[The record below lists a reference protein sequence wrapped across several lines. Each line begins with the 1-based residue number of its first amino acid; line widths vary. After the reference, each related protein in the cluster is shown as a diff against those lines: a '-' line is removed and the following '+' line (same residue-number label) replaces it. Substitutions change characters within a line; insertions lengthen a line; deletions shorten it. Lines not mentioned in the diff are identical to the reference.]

1 VVTKGDRRRERILA
15 CVAELLETQSFEEI
29 SIAEIT
35 RRAEVTRPGFYFY
48 FPTKGAAVASLME
61 GLVSEFMDAAA
72 VWYEHRAD
80 DQETA
85 LRQGMGATIEL
96 WRKHAVVMHGM
107 VQAASSEREAGEI
120 WQRWVAAFT
129 ARAVPTIAADLG
141 PRAAAGPSH
150 SPHSWST
157 RPSPRCNA
165 TCAQWWRPG
174 NRFQT
179 YSTRLYESGTARCDQ
194 TEQTSPGRRP
204 RTHRAGYAER
214 RKPSEGDLIGG
225 GPAAG
230 QFVSSGHHG
239 QDIKVFHP

>member
-141 PRAAAGPSH
+141 PRAAVRAEPLATFLVDATFAAMQRDVRSVVETGQPV
-150 SPHSWST
+150 PDLLDTIVRVWDRAL
-157 RPSPRCNA
+157 RP
-165 TCAQWWRPG
+165 
-174 NRFQT
+174 
-179 YSTRLYESGTARCDQ
+179 D
-194 TEQTSPGRRP
+194 
-204 RTHRAGYAER
+204 
-214 RKPSEGDLIGG
+214 
-225 GPAAG
+225 
-230 QFVSSGHHG
+230 
-239 QDIKVFHP
+239 

>member
-15 CVAELLETQSFEEI
+15 CVAELLETESFEEI

-85 LRQGMGATIEL
+85 LRQGMGATIDL

-107 VQAASSEREAGEI
+107 VQAASTEREAGEI

-141 PRAAAGPSH
+141 PRAVVRAEPLATFLVDATFAAMQRDVRSVVETGQPV
-150 SPHSWST
+150 PDLLDTIVRVW
-157 RPSPRCNA
+157 
-165 TCAQWWRPG
+165 
-174 NRFQT
+174 
-179 YSTRLYESGTARCDQ
+179 D
-194 TEQTSPGRRP
+194 
-204 RTHRAGYAER
+204 RALL
-214 RKPSEGDLIGG
+214 PD
-225 GPAAG
+225 
-230 QFVSSGHHG
+230 
-239 QDIKVFHP
+239 